1 MLSYK
6 QILYMATTYMEH
18 KTPSAPKS
26 IGRQLNFSAGVS
38 TSVIT
43 RILQPH
49 DLSLAQWAVLSCIWR
64 NGALGIKDIAELT
77 GNAPPAASRIV
88 DRMVNNGLLVRDE
101 SESDRRGV
109 VINPTAKGEELR
121 VLQFVFEQV
130 NEVILKDFSQA
141 DQDKLFELLSRAEQN
156 GRNWLQNSNES

>member
-1 MLSYK
+1 MLGYK
-6 QILYMATTYMEH
+6 QILYMVINYMEH
-18 KTPSAPKS
+18 KAPTAPKS

-88 DRMVNNGLLVRDE
+88 DRMVNGGLLLREEAEV
-101 SESDRRGV
+101 DRRGV
-109 VINPTAKGEELR
+109 VVNLTAKGEELR
-121 VLQFVFEQV
+121 VLQFVFEEV
-130 NEVILKDFSQA
+130 NEVLLKGLSQT
-141 DQDKLFELLSRAEQN
+141 DQDKLFELLARVEQN
-156 GRNWLQNSNES
+156 GRNWLKNSAG

>member
-1 MLSYK
+1 MEYK
-6 QILYMATTYMEH
+6 S
-18 KTPSAPKS
+18 PSAPKS

-43 RILQPH
+43 QILRPY

-88 DRMVNNGLLVRDE
+88 DRMVSNGLLLRE
-101 SESDRRGV
+101 EAKADRRGV
-109 VINPTAKGEELR
+109 VINLTAKGEDLR

-130 NEVILKDFSQA
+130 NDVILKDFSQA

-156 GRNWLQNSNES
+156 GCNWLKNSNES